1 MSGPGQYGLAAPDDI
16 AARLRL
22 RINAGELGPGD
33 RLPTER
39 DLAAQLGVARPTLR
53 EALRLLTG
61 EGYLTSRRGNTGG
74 TFISDLVRP
83 RSAWLHRVSQ
93 NPDEIVDVYE
103 HRIALERHAA
113 MLAAH
118 RRTEDDLATVDKAM
132 LAAAHP
138 ASRQT
143 FRQADH
149 QFHLAVASAARSP
162 RIRLEIAR
170 LRGEI
175 LIPVDALAYQD
186 HFDQNITEHT
196 AIAQAIQRGNA
207 PQAAQAMTEHL
218 QNSLSDLLQQV
229 GKMSWFRGERATS
242 ALICR
247 VDFR

>member
-1 MSGPGQYGLAAPDDI
+1 MVFCRSLKLEGGAVSGNGQYGLAAPDDI

-33 RLPTER
+33 KLPTER
-39 DLAAQLGVARPTLR
+39 DHAAQLGVARPTLR
-53 EALRLLTG
+53 EALRVLTG
-61 EGYLTSRRGNTGG
+61 EGYLTSRRGNSGG

-83 RSAWLHRVSQ
+83 RSAWLHRVRQ
-93 NPDEIVDVYE
+93 HPEEIVDVYE

-113 MLAAH
+113 MLAAD
-118 RRTEDDLATVDKAM
+118 RRTEDDLATMHTAIV
-132 LAAAHP
+132 AAAHP

-149 QFHLAVASAARSP
+149 RFHLAVASAARSP
-162 RIRLEIAR
+162 RISLEIAG

-175 LIPVDALAYQD
+175 FVPVDTLAYQD

-196 AIAQAIQRGNA
+196 AIARAIQRRDGKR
-207 PQAAQAMTEHL
+207 AAQAMTEHL

-229 GKMSWFRGERATS
+229 GKMS
-242 ALICR
+242 
-247 VDFR
+247 